1 MSKLQ
6 SWIVYQWFWRRLTC
20 PTHGF
25 RMNLVMFWMWHHH
38 VRALWR
44 QSDGAWHNDLI
55 LTTTSN
61 VNYWAE
67 VASHVWQSD
76 NTQKFE
82 CPITG
87 KLRPRAAQSFVIQ
100 YHLQYLISYHTI
112 SYIWLCRIISEQL
125 HIYMFCN
132 HNCLGTHLF
141 FSFSDIILL
150 DQSCFILL
158 YDLLGH
164 VVSLSKLHLRD
175 WHLRKCMVYEEKTK
189 KEDTV
194 YHRNTIFHWYK
205 WFSREHLGQNSNHFG
220 PCSRLVDRNG
230 KCKK

>member
-1 MSKLQ
+1 MLEHCDVKAMVPDTMTWSLRLRAT
-6 SWIVYQWFWRRLTC
+6 STTELMLLATCGNRMIRR
-20 PTHGF
+20 
-25 RMNLVMFWMWHHH
+25 N
-38 VRALWR
+38 
-44 QSDGAWHNDLI
+44 
-55 LTTTSN
+55 SN
-61 VNYWAE
+61 
-67 VASHVWQSD
+67 
-76 NTQKFE
+76 
-82 CPITG
+82 
-87 KLRPRAAQSFVIQ
+87 AQSRANCGLELPS
-100 YHLQYLISYHTI
+100 HLSYHTI
-112 SYIWLCRIISEQL
+112 YNILYRIIPYHISDYAASFQNNF
-125 HIYMFCN
+125 IYMFCN
-132 HNCLGTHLF
+132 RNCLGTHLF

-150 DQSCFILL
+150 EQSCVILL

-205 WFSREHLGQNSNHFG
+205 WFSREHLGQNLNRFG